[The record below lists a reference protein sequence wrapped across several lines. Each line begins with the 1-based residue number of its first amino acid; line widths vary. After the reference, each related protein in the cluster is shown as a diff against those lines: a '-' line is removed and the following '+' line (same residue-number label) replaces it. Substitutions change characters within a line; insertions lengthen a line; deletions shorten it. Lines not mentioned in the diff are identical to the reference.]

1 LAWIELHQSLWTHR
15 KTFMLAALLGIDETY
30 AGAHMARL
38 WTWALDNTQNG
49 SLQGLPPQ
57 VIAFGAGWKGDAEQ
71 FVNALKRS
79 GFLDDDMSLHDWYDY
94 AGRLIEK
101 KEANKE
107 RARKSRERMKHK
119 SAGVSELCAHVAS
132 NKQEEC
138 AHVAG
143 LPNLTKPNLTIK
155 EKEIEHAREYL
166 LRLYNDL
173 GIKGGVLG
181 LDKVYSYIGV
191 VDLEVIEMALKAA
204 EKKHV
209 NYFCEVL
216 NGWIAEGKTTAA
228 QINPIPDPPKD
239 RPKTDAKSRGQPVDK
254 ELEARRME
262 IALNQ
267 WIASGGD
274 PNDFVYRPD
283 PGG

>member
-1 LAWIELHQSLWTHR
+1 VNYIKEVNAFYDWLETNTLTDSAIVLWHALMHISNRAGWPDEFAVAISTLST
-15 KTFMLAALLGIDETY
+15 KTGLKKDAIIR
-30 AGAHMARL
+30 ARL
-38 WTWALDNTQNG
+38 R
-49 SLQGLPPQ
+49 LQQ
-57 VIAFGAGWKGDAEQ
+57 
-71 FVNALKRS
+71 
-79 GFLDDDMSLHDWYDY
+79 
-94 AGRLIEK
+94 AGRIDF
-101 KEANKE
+101 
-107 RARKSRERMKHK
+107 KSRPGHLSAVYKIIPFESEKPTQSATQFECVGLSDANRNTNRDAIRAQTATQTAHKPRLLINKTKLNER
-119 SAGVSELCAHVAS
+119 ET
-132 NKQEEC
+132 EY
-138 AHVAG
+138 
-143 LPNLTKPNLTIK
+143 
-155 EKEIEHAREYL
+155 AREYL
-166 LRLYNDL
+166 LKLYNEL
-173 GIKGGVLG
+173 GIKGGALG

-239 RPKTDAKSRGQPVDK
+239 RPKTDAKSRGQYIDK